1 MAEQKI
7 PVPTDPTLVALLASF
22 QESVKAILAANEQSI
37 KTIVAEIRKPPY
49 DPIKEAQKVREHATK
64 VKALEEYWAK
74 RAAKKKNCA
83 HSRQDGTCVIAW
95 ATQSDGVQRGYC
107 PNCDSTFSPEDG
119 ELYHQQRV
127 RPRGLM
133 ENVRVVS

>member
-1 MAEQKI
+1 MAETK
-7 PVPTDPTLVALLASF
+7 PLAPSDPNLAALLAAF
-22 QESVKAILAANEQSI
+22 QESI

-49 DPIKEAQKVREHATK
+49 DPIKEAQKIREHSTK

-74 RAAKKKNCA
+74 KAAKKKNCA

-107 PNCDSTFSPEDG
+107 PNCDSTFTPEDG
-119 ELYHQQRV
+119 DLYGEQRR